1 MLGCYISFSKNRKFH
16 KKMQTAKLCSF
27 KDVYKNAYIKSICKT
42 IYIFIGKYK
51 YTKKVVWA
59 DTKNIK

>member
-1 MLGCYISFSKNRKFH
+1 
-16 KKMQTAKLCSF
+16 MQTAKLCSF